1 MTEPDPKSAPGPDL
15 STRLAIERTRVAY
28 ERTALAWVRT
38 GTSMITFGFGVYKL
52 FQIERTPSVR
62 TYLIG
67 PEEFGLVLVSIGLAA
82 LALSTLEY
90 RQNMRSLGVD
100 YLGSQGRLTLV
111 FTGVIATLGILA
123 FVVMLFRQ

>member
-1 MTEPDPKSAPGPDL
+1 MTEPIPKNAPSPDL

-52 FQIERTPSVR
+52 FQIVRAPSAR

-67 PEEFGLVLVSIGLAA
+67 PQEFGLILVLIGLAV

-100 YLGSQGRLTLV
+100 YLGKQSRLTLV
-111 FTGVIATLGILA
+111 FTGLIATLGILA

>member
-1 MTEPDPKSAPGPDL
+1 MADSIPQNPPAPDL

-52 FQIERTPSVR
+52 FQIERTPSLR

-67 PEEFGLVLVSIGLAA
+67 PQGFGLILVSIGLAA

-100 YLGSQGRLTLV
+100 YLGRQSRLTLV
-111 FTGVIATLGILA
+111 FTGLIATLGIL
-123 FVVMLFRQ
+123 